1 MKNRI
6 KALLLFALGVAVGVV
21 AHITYEDAQMY
32 DDLDDFDDLEDDFEM
47 EDEDVAKDYDKED

>member
-6 KALLLFALGVAVGVV
+6 KALLLFTLGVIVGVV
-21 AHITYEDAQMY
+21 VHITYEDAQMY
-32 DDLDDFDDLEDDFEM
+32 NDLDDFDDLEDDFEM